1 MSDTIEPG
9 AFEPVPDP
17 AGDAGE
23 ATSPTP
29 HSQPGATFGDPN
41 AYGQAAANDQPA
53 TFGQPGP
60 YGQPGHYGQPGP
72 YGEPGAYGQ
81 AGAYGQPGAYGQA
94 PAQPVD
100 LRTVTGP
107 APILVSIAPAAQQ
120 RRVTVA
126 FRAIL
131 LIPQGVVLWV
141 LSIAAGVVAF
151 IGWWAALFTGQ
162 LPEWAHRFL
171 TSFLR
176 WSTRVSAYGYLLTDT
191 YPPFEL
197 EDTDYPVRLLT
208 KPTRLNRL
216 AVLFRFILAIPVAL
230 VTAVAGFGIAIISP
244 FAWLITL
251 ISGRMPESL
260 HQAITAIVRFVA
272 RYNGYAYLLTPE
284 YPAGL
289 YGDRPESAPAA
300 PQPTVG
306 LGAGAAL
313 ADPTPAADASPAA
326 DTIQIGDATPAADA
340 TQAADASQAADTIQ
354 ITDAAQ
360 AADPWRLVLSSRA
373 RSLVT
378 LSLVLGVLGVA
389 AYVVFLVTVTS
400 SSVNNVVSRNNALI
414 KVNSAYSQ
422 LNSVVQQFQTQTEA
436 CNQQLSCITAL
447 DSKVSQAFQS
457 FGTSVQAAGI
467 PSLYSAAAGT
477 LNTDTTKVTNDFK
490 LLAGAPTA
498 TQYEGIASSL
508 NLEATLS
515 QWQADFAQLEKRLS
529 TG

>member
-29 HSQPGATFGDPN
+29 HDQPGATFGDPN
-41 AYGQAAANDQPA
+41 AHGQAGANDQSATFGQAGANDQSA

-60 YGQPGHYGQPGP
+60 YGQPGAYGQPGT
-72 YGEPGAYGQ
+72 
-81 AGAYGQPGAYGQA
+81 YGQPGAYGQA
-94 PAQPVD
+94 WPQPVD

-176 WSTRVSAYGYLLTDT
+176 WSIRVSAYGYLLTDA

-260 HQAITAIVRFVA
+260 HQAITAIIRFVA

-289 YGDRPESAPAA
+289 YGDRPESSPAA
-300 PQPTVG
+300 PQPSGEVG
-306 LGAGAAL
+306 ADAA
-313 ADPTPAADASPAA
+313 PAADASPAA
-326 DTIQIGDATPAADA
+326 DTVQIGDATPAADTMPA
-340 TQAADASQAADTIQ
+340 VDTIQ
-354 ITDAAQ
+354 IGEPAQ
-360 AADPWRLVLSSRA
+360 SADPWRLVLSSRA
-373 RSLVT
+373 KSLVT

-389 AYVVFLVTVTS
+389 AYVVLIVTVTG

-414 KVNSAYSQ
+414 KLNSAYSQ

-436 CNQQLSCITAL
+436 CNQQLSCVTAL

-467 PSLYSAAAGT
+467 PSPYSATAGT
-477 LNTDTTKVTNDFK
+477 LNADTTKVTNDFK
-490 LLAGAPTA
+490 MLAGAPTA
-498 TQYEGIASSL
+498 TQYESIASSL
-508 NLEATLS
+508 NLQATLS
-515 QWQADFAQLEKRLS
+515 QWQADFGQLEKRLS